1 MQKKGLIKN
10 KISIIS
16 KKISELT
23 KIQKLVLSIVLLIIF
38 ILISKSI
45 QLFFKD
51 DNVHY
56 NYDEENMAIYSLLQE
71 NVTDNNLFVT
81 LKKIADDFFYKTT
94 QYYNNKVINEN
105 DIYNYCLTDE
115 YKNNVSKSEFKSKY
129 RQVLEK
135 VNRIRGIYKDIVPSS
150 IVVDSDGY
158 YILIYSYTIDNENV
172 ELYIGVAINES
183 VKKYYIWYL
192 E

>member
-1 MQKKGLIKN
+1 
-10 KISIIS
+10 
-16 KKISELT
+16 
-23 KIQKLVLSIVLLIIF
+23 
-38 ILISKSI
+38 
-45 QLFFKD
+45 
-51 DNVHY
+51 
-56 NYDEENMAIYSLLQE
+56 MAIYSLLQE